1 MATITY
7 VDAAAHPR
15 KVTATT
21 GSVMS
26 IAVQE
31 GLPGIVG
38 ECGGQLACASCH
50 VYLDP
55 AWADRIGPPASEL
68 EDEMLDGAVC
78 ERTANSR
85 PSCQIP
91 VGDAVDGLIV
101 HTAATQV

>member
-1 MATITY
+1 MANITY
-7 VDAAAHPR
+7 VDATAHSR
-15 KVTATT
+15 KIIATT

-26 IAVQE
+26 IAVQA

-55 AWADRIGPPASEL
+55 AWADRIGPPPSEL

-78 ERTANSR
+78 ERTAASR
-85 PSCQIP
+85 LSCQIP
-91 VGDAVDGLIV
+91 IGDAVDGLIV
-101 HTAATQV
+101 HTPAMQL